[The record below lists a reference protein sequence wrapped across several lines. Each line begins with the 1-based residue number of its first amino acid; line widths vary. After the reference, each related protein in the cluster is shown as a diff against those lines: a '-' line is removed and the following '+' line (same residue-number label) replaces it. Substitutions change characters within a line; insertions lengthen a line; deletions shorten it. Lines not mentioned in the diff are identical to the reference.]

1 MDINDKTI
9 KWVNLLYTTLI
20 GELRQVIVAYD
31 EKFEEK
37 SRVGFGKLDGSNVK
51 GFKDIHESDLVLKP
65 DLATMKIDPFHAG
78 SALVISDIYEAGG
91 KERFIKDPRW
101 IAVKTEEYVQQLG
114 YKSLVAAEAEFYIFD
129 DLYVRLDALSLGY
142 KIKSKESVFSNKKR
156 GLFFKNGYHAPAD
169 LDYTL
174 EIRTEI
180 SNILSNYFGI
190 QVESHHH
197 EVGAAGQVEI
207 NIKASSILG
216 MSDSIQLL
224 KYVAKLVC
232 HRKNKIA
239 SFLPKPI
246 VTDNGS
252 GLHIHVSLWR
262 GDTNIFYDENDEYA
276 QLSQIARYFIGGLI
290 EHGKALSAIV
300 SPTVNSYK
308 RLLPHFEAPIYLVWG
323 RSNRSSAIRIPS
335 YNGSPSA
342 KRIEYRPPD
351 PSANPYLAL
360 SAVILAGLDG
370 IKKKI
375 DPGPPVDMNLYNLS
389 EEEKRRLKIKSLP
402 RDLREALEELE
413 SDNEFLHPVFPK
425 DLIDSYIEVKRE
437 EWETINRFVSP
448 AEIYYYSY
456 L

>member
-1 MDINDKTI
+1 MEVNDKTI

-20 GELRQVIVAYD
+20 GELKQVTVSHD
-31 EKFEEK
+31 DKFEEK
-37 SRVGFGKLDGSNVK
+37 SKTGFGKLDGSSIP
-51 GFKDIHESDLVLKP
+51 GFKDIYESDLVLKP
-65 DLATMKIDPFHAG
+65 DLATMRMDPFQKET
-78 SALVISDIYEAGG
+78 ALIISDIYEAGG
-91 KERFIKDPRW
+91 KQRFVKDPRW
-101 IAVKTEEYVQQLG
+101 VAIRTESYVEELG
-114 YKSLVAAEAEFYIFD
+114 FKALVAAEAEFYIFD
-129 DLYVRLDALSLGY
+129 DLLVWVDSLSSGY
-142 KIKSKESVFSNKKR
+142 KIKSREASASYKR
-156 GLFFKNGYHAPAD
+156 KGLVFKNGYHAPLD
-169 LDYTL
+169 LDYTY
-174 EIRTEI
+174 EIRNEI
-180 SNILSNYFGI
+180 SSILGNYFDI

-207 NIKASSILG
+207 NIKASNPLS

-232 HRKNKIA
+232 YNKGKLA

-246 VTDNGS
+246 PTDNGS

-262 GDTNIFYDENDEYA
+262 GDINLFYDEDDDYA
-276 QLSQIARYFIGGLI
+276 QLSQLARYFIGGLI

-308 RLLPHFEAPIYLVWG
+308 RLVPHYEAPIYLVWG
-323 RSNRSSAIRIPS
+323 KSNRSAAIRIPS
-335 YNGSPSA
+335 YNGSPLS

-351 PSANPYLAL
+351 PSANPYLAI

-375 DPGPPVDMNLYNLS
+375 EPGDPLDLNIYKLS
-389 EEEKRRLKIKSLP
+389 ENERKRLGIKSLP
-402 RDLREALEELE
+402 GDLREALDELE
-413 SDNEFLHPVFPK
+413 NDHEFLLQGFTK
-425 DLIDSYIEVKRE
+425 ELISSYLEVKRK
-437 EWETINRFVSP
+437 EWEIINRHVTP